1 MNPRISAAPDAPP
14 EPPSPRRGP
23 ARLSRS
29 VCCALTLI
37 VWTGCTGVVG
47 GTPDD
52 PSGST
57 DAGCVEPTPSG
68 GTDAGEKS
76 DVLAPSRLLRR
87 TSLALRG
94 TPPTDEEFAA
104 LEAAGDDTAQQAF
117 VDAFVDQTLGQP
129 TFYRTM
135 FEHARDWFNIPLTP
149 LTADAPEYGVQQ
161 QRAIQRCPAGTAKA
175 GAWKY
180 FRGDNTACDGVKTD
194 GSPVEETALE
204 PWWAPGT
211 TVTLVGAAANTS
223 TEGSINVNGSPVPV
237 TCAAAGP
244 EGTCG
249 CGPNAV
255 RCHADFQQYA
265 GFENFLHYNEHGQRR
280 LVSEE
285 PARLFAHLAWHDRPM
300 TDLILGAYSVAPTN
314 LQAAYVM
321 QGLAGGATGLLADD
335 SWWRPS
341 RFAGAAVDPDH
352 APSDPLAWREY
363 PVPARNPFL
372 LAERDYRYD
381 PRTQAGPSR
390 GVPAAGMLTSMGF
403 LTGYPRERVRGARA
417 LETLACEVLSPP
429 LGQKFNEYRRDPG
442 TEGPCQH
449 CHSRL
454 DPAAIHFK
462 RFAKA
467 GSAFEGYG
475 AKYPMPGVGT
485 EWHWPAQWRTGAY
498 PYGGDPF
505 SHWNRWY
512 APDTKLTPVTEAQA
526 QLNPEAI
533 FLDFLPPEQ
542 TLLGQQG
549 DGTVGPLGFAKLIVA
564 AGAFDRCVVRHL
576 HAQVLGRDIDP
587 AREAGYLDEQVAR
600 FLAGGRKVRPFVKS
614 LTQSSLFRRGR

>member
-1 MNPRISAAPDAPP
+1 MTSRDATAPGTW
-14 EPPSPRRGP
+14 R
-23 ARLSRS
+23 RS
-29 VCCALTLI
+29 VGWALILI
-37 VWTGCTGVVG
+37 VWTACTGVVG
-47 GTPDD
+47 GPADHDVD

-57 DAGCVEPTPSG
+57 DAGCEDPAPSG
-68 GTDAGEKS
+68 DPDAGEKN
-76 DVLAPSRLLRR
+76 DMLAPSRLLRR
-87 TSLALRG
+87 ASLALRG

-104 LEAAGDDTAQQAF
+104 LEAAGDDASQRAF
-117 VDAFVDQTLGQP
+117 VEHFVDTTLGQP
-129 TFYRTM
+129 AFYRTM
-135 FEHARDWFNIPLTP
+135 FEQARDWFNIPLVP
-149 LTADAPEYGVQQ
+149 RTADAPEYGVQQ
-161 QRAIQRCPAGTAKA
+161 QRSIQRCPAGTAKA

-180 FRGDNTACDGVKTD
+180 FRGEDTACSGVKAD
-194 GSPVEETALE
+194 GTPVEELAVE

-223 TEGSINVNGSPVPV
+223 ATGTGSVNGTPVPLV
-237 TCAAAGP
+237 CATAGP
-244 EGTCG
+244 VGTCG

-265 GFENFLHYNEHGQRR
+265 GWEDYLHYAEHGQRR

-285 PARLFAHLAWHDRPM
+285 PARLFAHLAWHDRPV
-300 TDLILGAYSVAPTN
+300 TDLILGTYSVAPTR

-321 QGLAGGATGLLADD
+321 QGLEGGATGLLDDD

-341 RFAGAAVDPDH
+341 RFLGEPVDPEH
-352 APSDPLAWREY
+352 APGDPLAWREY
-363 PVPARNPFL
+363 QIPARNPFL

-381 PRTQAGPSR
+381 PRIQADPSR
-390 GVPAAGMLTSMGF
+390 GIPAAGMLTSIGF
-403 LTGYPRERVRGARA
+403 LAGYPRERVRGARA

-449 CHSRL
+449 CHRRL

-462 RFAKA
+462 RFAKQ
-467 GSAFEGYG
+467 GSASEGHG
-475 AKYPMPGVGT
+475 AKYLMPGVGT
-485 EWHWPAQWRTGAY
+485 TWHWPIQWRKGVY

-512 APDTKLTPVTEAQA
+512 TADTLLTPITEAQE
-526 QLNPEAI
+526 QVNPEAV
-533 FLDFLPPEQ
+533 FLDFLPPDQ
-542 TLLGQQG
+542 TLLGQVG

-587 AREAGYLDEQVAR
+587 AREAGYLDAQVAR
-600 FLAGGRKVRPFVKS
+600 FIAQGRKVRPFVKS
-614 LTQSSLFRRGR
+614 LTQSNLFQRGR